1 MRLPSVLV
9 IAAACAVVAACGAS
23 GPDMPQGPPQPV
35 HPASATVDDGRSSF
49 DNLRSGV
56 LSTQGRS
63 VNVTVASQIA
73 RPPAVG
79 ATLGAPGPG
88 PVQQALVDAYLG
100 AVRGAPPACRLRAEV
115 LAAIAQVE
123 SGSAGG
129 QSLSGHRV
137 VPGVYG
143 PLLSGGSLARV
154 PDTDGGRL
162 DGNTQWDR
170 ALGPMQFIPSAWA
183 DFGTDGDGD
192 GKADPQNV
200 YDSVVSASLYLCAG
214 GRDLAQPTELA
225 AAIVSYNHSG
235 PYLLAVLD
243 WIDYFDTH
251 GLLAIG
257 PVSAPVASHGPAA
270 PRKSEP
276 ASVTPEVVKRA
287 VAKAATLP
295 VAPPPP
301 PPAVSTTP
309 SGSHPTP
316 SRPPVSSTSHTPDP
330 TTTTPDPTTTTPDP
344 TTTTPD
350 PTTTTPD
357 PTTTTPD
364 PTTTTPDP
372 TTTTPDP
379 TTTTPDPT
387 TTTPDPT
394 TTTPDPTTTTPDPTT
409 TTPDPTTTTPDPT
422 TTTPDPTTTT
432 SDPTTTT
439 PDPTTTSPTDPGT

>member
-1 MRLPSVLV
+1 MRLPTFLV
-9 IAAACAVVAACGAS
+9 IAAATAVVAACGAS
-23 GPDMPQGPPQPV
+23 GPDEPQGSPQPV
-35 HPASATVDDGRSSF
+35 HPLGTSVDDGRAAFDDLSS
-49 DNLRSGV
+49 GA
-56 LSTQGRS
+56 LSTEGRS
-63 VNVTVASQIA
+63 VNVSVAGQIA
-73 RPPAVG
+73 HPPALG

-88 PVQQALVDAYLG
+88 PVQVALVDAYLG

-143 PLLSGGSLARV
+143 PLLSGGRLARV
-154 PDTDGGRL
+154 PDTDGGLL

-170 ALGPMQFIPSAWA
+170 AVGPMQFVPSAWA

-243 WIDYFDTH
+243 WIDYFDKH
-251 GLLAIG
+251 GLVAIG
-257 PVSAPVASHGPAA
+257 PVSAPVLSHGPTA
-270 PRKSEP
+270 PTKSEP
-276 ASVTPEVVKRA
+276 ATVTPEVVTRA

-301 PPAVSTTP
+301 PPAILPGTRTPAPRPST
-309 SGSHPTP
+309 
-316 SRPPVSSTSHTPDP
+316 SRPPGPTTSPSTSPQ
-330 TTTTPDPTTTTPDP
+330 P

-439 PDPTTTSPTDPGT
+439 PDPTTTTSDPTTTTPDPTTTT

>member
-1 MRLPSVLV
+1 MRLPPALV
-9 IAAACAVVAACGAS
+9 IAAVCTVVAACGAS
-23 GPDMPQGPPQPV
+23 GPDEPQGPRQPV
-35 HPASATVDDGRSSF
+35 HPVAATVDDGRAAF
-49 DNLRSGV
+49 DDLRSGQM
-56 LSTQGRS
+56 STEGRS
-63 VNVTVASQIA
+63 VNVSVAGQIA

-100 AVRGAPPACRLRAEV
+100 AARGAPPACRLRPEV

-137 VPGVYG
+137 VPGLYG
-143 PLLSGGSLARV
+143 PLLSGGRLASV

-162 DGNTQWDR
+162 DGNAQWDR
-170 ALGPMQFIPSAWA
+170 ALGPMQFLPSAWA
-183 DFGTDGDGD
+183 DLGTDGDGD
-192 GKADPQNV
+192 GTADPQNI
-200 YDSVVSASLYLCAG
+200 YDSVVSASLFLCAG
-214 GRDLAQPTELA
+214 GRDLSQPTELA

-243 WIDYFDTH
+243 WIDYFGTH
-251 GLLAIG
+251 GLVAVG
-257 PVSAPVASHGPAA
+257 PVATPIATHGPSAPTKSQPAT
-270 PRKSEP
+270 
-276 ASVTPEVVKRA
+276 VTPQVVTRA

-301 PPAVSTTP
+301 APRPA
-309 SGSHPTP
+309 HQPTP
-316 SRPPVSSTSHTPDP
+316 HPSTSTPPVSSTTPTSTTPAPTTTTPDP
-330 TTTTPDPTTTTPDP
+330 TTTTPDPTTTTTPDPTTTTPDP

-372 TTTTPDP
+372 TTTT
-379 TTTTPDPT
+379 TPDPT
-387 TTTPDPT
+387 TSTSDPT
-394 TTTPDPTTTTPDPTT
+394 TTS
-409 TTPDPTTTTPDPT
+409 
-422 TTTPDPTTTT
+422 PDPTTTT

-439 PDPTTTSPTDPGT
+439 PDPTTTTSDPTTTSPDPTTTTTAGT